1 MNGQRCGAYIQWNIT
16 QLLKRRNNAICSN
29 MDEPE
34 DDHTKRNKSDKD
46 KYHTLLNWAI

>member
-16 QLLKRRNNAICSN
+16 QSLKRNNAIFSN
-29 MDEPE
+29 MDEP
-34 DDHTKRNKSDKD
+34 DDYQTKRNKSDKD